1 MRKELYAAI
10 VAKLKQ
16 DVPEVV
22 HIDLWNHNVEF
33 IEQEEGWERPA
44 VFVEFGVIAW
54 EPYVGGGYRGRG
66 VVRLH
71 VVTDWLE
78 GGQGAAWDLI
88 GKIRVVLDG
97 LCGSSFHGFELAETV
112 TNHNHEEIL
121 ESIEGYRVRYVIEAS
136 PAPSEGRE
144 KGGERCL
151 EVWKASEL

>member
-44 VFVEFGVIAW
+44 VFVEFGSIVW
-54 EPYVGGGYRGRG
+54 EPNVGCGYRGKG
-66 VVRLH
+66 LVRLH
-71 VVTDWLE
+71 VVTDWTE
-78 GGQGAAWDLI
+78 GGQEAAWELI
-88 GKIRVVLDG
+88 GKIRAAMENVEG
-97 LCGSSFHGFELAETV
+97 IGFHGLVLSETE

-121 ESIEGYRVRYVIEAS
+121 ESIESYSVRYLLYNS
-136 PAPSEGRE
+136 
-144 KGGERCL
+144 
-151 EVWKASEL
+151 

>member
-44 VFVEFGVIAW
+44 VFVEFGSIVW
-54 EPYVGGGYRGRG
+54 EPNVGSGYRGNG
-66 VVRLH
+66 LVRLH

-88 GKIRVVLDG
+88 GKIRVVMDG
-97 LCGSSFHGFELAETV
+97 LCGLSFHGFELAETV

-121 ESIEGYRVRYVIEAS
+121 ESIESYSVRYLLHNS
-136 PAPSEGRE
+136 
-144 KGGERCL
+144 
-151 EVWKASEL
+151 